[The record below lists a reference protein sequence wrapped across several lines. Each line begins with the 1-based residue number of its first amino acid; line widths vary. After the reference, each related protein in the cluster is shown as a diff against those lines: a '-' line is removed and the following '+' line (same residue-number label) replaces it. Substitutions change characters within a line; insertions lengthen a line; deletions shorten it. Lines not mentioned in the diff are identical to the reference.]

1 MAMRVETNPLEM
13 AYAVLLEHGLEGAG
27 EALRILVNEAAK
39 IERSQFLG
47 AAPYERSERRR
58 DYANGYKPKTVLTRL
73 GELTFQVPQVRCG
86 DFYPS
91 ALEKGTRTDQAVHL
105 ALAEMYVQGV
115 STRRVIE
122 VLQRLLGPE
131 ISLSTAQVSRAAARL
146 DEGLAAWRERPLG
159 EVPYLF
165 LDARYEKVRL
175 EGRIVDC
182 AVLIAVGVD
191 ATGKRRVLGCTV
203 ATSEA
208 EINWRRFL
216 ESLLARGLHGIKL
229 IIADD
234 HAGLKAARKAV
245 FPSVPFC
252 SLAALPVPSA
262 AKRRPVRHPTGGEK
276 ARRRDTARDLQ
287 CSGQGRSRAAFESR
301 PGHLAQGASETG
313 RVGRNRDS

>member
-115 STRRVIE
+115 STRRVM
-122 VLQRLLGPE
+122 
-131 ISLSTAQVSRAAARL
+131 
-146 DEGLAAWRERPLG
+146 
-159 EVPYLF
+159 
-165 LDARYEKVRL
+165 RYCSACW
-175 EGRIVDC
+175 G
-182 AVLIAVGVD
+182 
-191 ATGKRRVLGCTV
+191 
-203 ATSEA
+203 
-208 EINWRRFL
+208 RRF
-216 ESLLARGLHGIKL
+216 
-229 IIADD
+229 
-234 HAGLKAARKAV
+234 
-245 FPSVPFC
+245 
-252 SLAALPVPSA
+252 
-262 AKRRPVRHPTGGEK
+262 
-276 ARRRDTARDLQ
+276 
-287 CSGQGRSRAAFESR
+287 RSPPPR
-301 PGHLAQGASETG
+301 
-313 RVGRNRDS
+313 